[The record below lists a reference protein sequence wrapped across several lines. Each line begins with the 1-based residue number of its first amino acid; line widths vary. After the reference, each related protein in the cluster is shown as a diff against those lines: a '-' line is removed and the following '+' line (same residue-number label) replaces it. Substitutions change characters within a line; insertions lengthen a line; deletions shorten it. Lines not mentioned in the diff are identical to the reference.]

1 MTRQGIT
8 KPHPEGSQSIARAV
22 ELLARVAERSETGA
36 RLSELAEST
45 GLHVATARRI
55 MQPLVAEG
63 LLALNLKTKVYTVGP
78 TIFSFA
84 IQGNLWCS
92 RRELY
97 MPAVEN
103 IALRMRDTAFFS
115 VRSANES
122 VCLARR
128 NGDFPLRVMS
138 LEKGSRRPLGDGSG
152 SLAILAFLPDERRS
166 EILEQCAS
174 LYERFDSSV
183 SMLSKTVAETR
194 QAGFSFNPGR
204 IIEDDY
210 GLGVP
215 IPKDGVAVGF
225 VSVAAIASRMTP
237 ARRQEI
243 VGIISDEIAAIS
255 GCELPASLAPSVNPN
270 NDKGP

>member
-1 MTRQGIT
+1 
-8 KPHPEGSQSIARAV
+8 
-22 ELLARVAERSETGA
+22 
-36 RLSELAEST
+36 
-45 GLHVATARRI
+45 

-174 LYERFDSSV
+174 LYERFELV
-183 SMLSKTVAETR
+183 SEHVVENGRRNA
-194 QAGFSFNPGR
+194 AGWLLIQPRSDHRGR
-204 IIEDDY
+204 
-210 GLGVP
+210 L
-215 IPKDGVAVGF
+215 
-225 VSVAAIASRMTP
+225 R
-237 ARRQEI
+237 ARRTNPERRRRRRFRERC
-243 VGIISDEIAAIS
+243 GDRKPNDAGSAAGDRWDHLRRDCRHFWLRTPSQSCSFSQPKQRQGPITCVS
-255 GCELPASLAPSVNPN
+255 YRVFLARGSAFSRT
-270 NDKGP
+270 